1 MVEKEIMAEHDS
13 YHERITGEE
22 AERRLRS
29 RGRNGYLT
37 RYSKEK
43 KSYVLTVFKEQ
54 TPEDVVM
61 HLKIIITDRGQHKI
75 EGKDMSFAN
84 IKTLLEHYEQN
95 RIDPALKTIGQRY
108 TLEDFT
114 QREREEKERRERE
127 QREREEREKREREER
142 EERERRE
149 REEREKTEREERERK
164 ERELERKKREMER
177 RERKEK
183 ERREREEREEKEKK
197 EREEKEKEE
206 RERRGTKCMIL

>member
-1 MVEKEIMAEHDS
+1 MAEKEIMAEHDS
-13 YHERITGEE
+13 YHERIPGAE

-37 RYSKEK
+37 RYSKER

-75 EGKDMSFAN
+75 EGKEVFFAD

-95 RIDPALKTIGQRY
+95 RIDPALRTIGQRY
-108 TLEDFT
+108 TLEDFN

-127 QREREEREKREREER
+127 ERERREREARERREKEERERREREERERREREEMERREREEVERRER

-149 REEREKTEREERERK
+149 REERE
-164 ERELERKKREMER
+164 R
-177 RERKEK
+177 RSW
-183 ERREREEREEKEKK
+183 
-197 EREEKEKEE
+197 
-206 RERRGTKCMIL
+206 CIIL